1 MVRRL
6 GIKPRGDGAND
17 ISLELPNKSRIVG
30 LPGVEGTVRGFSAVS
45 MMLIDEASRVDEVMY
60 QALRPMLAVGGGDL
74 WLLSTPFRKRGF
86 FYRTWQHG
94 GAAWHKVRVPATECP
109 RIEREFLE
117 EDRSQQR
124 GNFQMEYMC
133 EFMEEGNSVFSRD
146 LVEEAL
152 DDNETPLDV
161 PQFSTWG

>member
-1 MVRRL
+1 M
-6 GIKPRGDGAND
+6 
-17 ISLELPNKSRIVG
+17 
-30 LPGVEGTVRGFSAVS
+30 
-45 MMLIDEASRVDEVMY
+45 
-60 QALRPMLAVGGGDL
+60 
-74 WLLSTPFRKRGF
+74 
-86 FYRTWQHG
+86 
-94 GAAWHKVRVPATECP
+94 RVPATECP